1 MRTASLLV
9 LVANV
14 LVFGVSGCAEE
25 DDDLPPIV
33 RRDSGIP
40 AGADAA
46 IDAASAPSGLPCDV
60 ALVLSTYCASCHGGT
75 PAGGAT
81 VALTTRERLL
91 AISLTRPGMTHL
103 EVAIAQMRGATMPP
117 APAAPVPDADIAVLE
132 DWRAAGAPEGSC
144 ALPNDPF
151 AGPDTCT
158 SERRWTGGNR
168 ESPLMRPG
176 GACIQCHTDMR
187 EGPRFSLAGTVYE
200 SGREVDDCNG
210 LASSVDDP
218 VVVEVTDS
226 AGAVFT
232 MSPNAAGNFFRE
244 GPVSMPIT
252 ALVRY
257 QGRERRMLTLVASG
271 DCNGCHTLRGSM
283 MAPGRILVP

>member
-1 MRTASLLV
+1 MRNASLLV

-14 LVFGVSGCAEE
+14 LVLGVSGCAEE
-25 DDDLPPIV
+25 DDYLPPIV

-46 IDAASAPSGLPCDV
+46 IDAVSSPSGLPCDV

-81 VALTTRERLL
+81 VALTTREHLL

-103 EVAIAQMRGATMPP
+103 EVAVSQMRGATMPP
-117 APAAPVPDADIAVLE
+117 APAARVPDADIAVLE
-132 DWRAAGAPEGSC
+132 AWQAAGAPEGSC
-144 ALPNDPF
+144 ELPNDPF

-158 SERRWTGGNR
+158 SGRRWTGGNH

-176 GACIQCHTDMR
+176 GTCIQCHTDMR
-187 EGPRFSLAGTVYE
+187 EGPRFTIAGTVYE

-210 LASSVDDP
+210 LASSGDDP

-226 AGAVFT
+226 TGAVFT
-232 MSPNAAGNFFRE
+232 LSPNAAGNFFRE

-257 QGRERRMLTLVASG
+257 QGRERRMLTPVTSG
-271 DCNGCHTLRGSM
+271 DCNGCHTLRGTM
-283 MAPGRILVP
+283 MAPGRIVIP